1 MNPLHEFTLTYNKQ
15 SKGLCV
21 FGVLSE
27 GRAQSLE
34 LFGIFFLCVCLS
46 GLGHAVYESLS
57 DEYFSRLSLLSVPER
72 VSVVTAAV
80 NSHCNA
86 T

>member
-1 MNPLHEFTLTYNKQ
+1 MRVVRGEG
-15 SKGLCV
+15 SKLEC
-21 FGVLSE
+21 FGNL
-27 GRAQSLE
+27 
-34 LFGIFFLCVCLS
+34 FLCACLS

-57 DEYFSRLSLLSVPER
+57 DEDFSRLSLLSVPER